1 MAGKANKVPKPKPS
15 KVKSKPLTFEEKLAD
30 TKSRM
35 NVIVEGDDPKY
46 HLR

>member
-1 MAGKANKVPKPKPS
+1 MVGKANKAPKPKPN
-15 KVKSKPLTFEEKLAD
+15 KSKSKTLTLEEKLSN